1 VDNGPNNFLAAIGL
15 ILIAIAACGLFLHEN
30 QPLSGTFL
38 FLGAMLVV
46 VSVFEPRMED
56 EQSFSVGDFKINL
69 RKAERNILTTEN
81 QREGGTLIPLDD
93 ARR

>member
-1 VDNGPNNFLAAIGL
+1 
-15 ILIAIAACGLFLHEN
+15 
-30 QPLSGTFL
+30 
-38 FLGAMLVV
+38 LVV